1 MGKDKKNGWIKLDR
15 VFFEHSLWEESR
27 EFSRAE
33 AWIDLIQLARYSE
46 TPDVTQIKDRHI
58 TCNRGQLIHSLKTL
72 AKRWGWSRSKVK
84 RVLDV
89 FVSRDM
95 IRYRNE
101 TVTSCITICNYDTY
115 QPLKSSSET
124 QIERKRNASETQV
137 DTQEE
142 GKERKKEVFVEKNC
156 EEQLRKQI
164 FQRNKKYYNEADFNR
179 TWGQFCWVCEQNG
192 VAFSETR
199 WNTYT
204 QKK

>member
-1 MGKDKKNGWIKLDR
+1 MSGKDNKNGWIQLDR
-15 VFFEHSLWEESR
+15 VFFEHSLWGESR

-142 GKERKKEVFVEKNC
+142 GKERKKEKADESFFFFGIDLRTIRPTTLQGKKRTL
-156 EEQLRKQI
+156 EQLKQI
-164 FQRNKKYYNEADFNR
+164 AKLQ
-179 TWGQFCWVCEQNG
+179 
-192 VAFSETR
+192 SEG
-199 WNTYT
+199 T
-204 QKK
+204 QID

>member
-1 MGKDKKNGWIKLDR
+1 MSGKDNKNGWIKLDR
-15 VFFEHSLWEESR
+15 VFFEHSLWGESR

-46 TPDVTQIKDRHI
+46 TPDVTQVKDRHI

-142 GKERKKEVFVEKNC
+142 GKERKKEKADESFFFFGIDLRTIRPTTLQGKKRTL
-156 EEQLRKQI
+156 EQLKHIAKLQSEGTQI
-164 FQRNKKYYNEADFNR
+164 D
-179 TWGQFCWVCEQNG
+179 
-192 VAFSETR
+192 
-199 WNTYT
+199 
-204 QKK
+204 

>member
-1 MGKDKKNGWIKLDR
+1 MGQDKKNGWIKLDR
-15 VFFEHSLWEESR
+15 VFFEHSLWGESR

-46 TPDVTQIKDRHI
+46 KPDVTQIKDRHI

-72 AKRWGWSRSKVK
+72 SRRWGWSRSKVK

-101 TVTSCITICNYDTY
+101 TVTSCITICNYDAY

-124 QIERKRNASETQV
+124 QIERKRNASETQA

-142 GKERKKEVFVEKNC
+142 GKERKKEKAKVDDSSFFSYGVDIRTISPITREGKKRTRKQL
-156 EEQLRKQI
+156 EQLAKL
-164 FQRNKKYYNEADFNR
+164 E
-179 TWGQFCWVCEQNG
+179 
-192 VAFSETR
+192 SEGITD
-199 WNTYT
+199 Y
-204 QKK
+204 

>member
-1 MGKDKKNGWIKLDR
+1 MGQDKKNGWIKLDR

-46 TPDVTQIKDRHI
+46 KPDVTQIKDRHI

-72 AKRWGWSRSKVK
+72 SKRWGWSRSKVK

-124 QIERKRNASETQV
+124 QIERKRNASETQA

-142 GKERKKEVFVEKNC
+142 GKEGKKEKADDSFFHFGIDLRTISPTTREGKKRTLT
-156 EEQLRKQI
+156 QLKHIAKLQ
-164 FQRNKKYYNEADFNR
+164 
-179 TWGQFCWVCEQNG
+179 
-192 VAFSETR
+192 SEGESII
-199 WNTYT
+199 
-204 QKK
+204 